1 LQWSRVSPLAQGGVK
16 MSLGN
21 NIDDSDFERSKILYE
36 AAVQMEVNGLPQ
48 EGALRVAGQLVA
60 KRAEAEKSGAVV
72 SDEQGNAYHES
83 SLNPEPVPE
92 SQRGAVNS
100 TYQKLCENE
109 GVESI

>member
-1 LQWSRVSPLAQGGVK
+1 

-21 NIDDSDFERSKILYE
+21 NIDDSDFERSEILYE
-36 AAVQMEVNGLPQ
+36 AAVQMEVNGLS
-48 EGALRVAGQLVA
+48 EEDALRVARELVA
-60 KRAEAEKSGAVV
+60 KRAEAEKSGEVV
-72 SDEQGNAYHES
+72 SDEQGNAVSYHDS

-109 GVESI
+109 GVEAI